1 VSTVHKMNRIA
12 LVLSLWVSSFAI
24 AATPGRS
31 SPVVVVDVT
40 EHTLEQEI
48 SLSGT
53 VEALQQSRLSSR
65 VAGVVDEVYV
75 TEGSWVEAGQK
86 LFMLNSAIARVEV
99 ATAKELVAEAS
110 ALHNDAQRRVA
121 ENRSLADSNHVA
133 ATALATAVA
142 EAEAASA
149 TLARR
154 RSELQRLQV
163 LLDRHTLTAPF
174 AGIIAEK
181 NVAVGQWITAD
192 APALQLVALDDLRIR
207 AAVPQQ
213 YVAQLGQD
221 ARARERRR
229 VAGRDLCR
237 YGHGVG
243 LCRQCPDA
251 QLSGIDRYGQPS
263 ASPRTGHV
271 GAGVCGLA
279 GPAVRCV
286 GGAPR
291 RLGVAR

>member
-1 VSTVHKMNRIA
+1 M
-12 LVLSLWVSSFAI
+12 
-24 AATPGRS
+24 
-31 SPVVVVDVT
+31 VVVDVT

-99 ATAKELVAEAS
+99 TTAKALVAEAS

-221 ARARERRR
+221 ARA
-229 VAGRDLCR
+229 
-237 YGHGVG
+237 
-243 LCRQCPDA
+243 
-251 QLSGIDRYGQPS
+251 
-263 ASPRTGHV
+263 
-271 GAGVCGLA
+271 
-279 GPAVRCV
+279 
-286 GGAPR
+286 
-291 RLGVAR
+291 